1 MEHIERRQLAMLHK
15 SDVSSTQPADGVAG
29 FHLPIYQ
36 ITSLPILRVLVLLAF
51 CLLPTLSHAAEPY
64 FSVSTDRTFMPGE
77 KATVHL
83 YTRDIQALEFRL
95 YRVNDPM
102 LFFEKLGDVHGFG
115 HTSPKE
121 EIDQKTWIERFHDW
135 KHGLWLD
142 IRNFF
147 RHQFSAHSRTAIRE
161 SQGEASK
168 SRTPATMF
176 AQMPVLNSKQLV
188 ARWRQDVPP
197 RFFSERQDVPVENL
211 DKGVYVIE
219 ATDGHLRA
227 YTVLVVTELA
237 IVTKSAPGQLL
248 AYAVHRSTGAPIA
261 NTRVD
266 LWATKKRQASAQTDS
281 QGLALMTVPPSHFE
295 DVRIIGTHDN
305 DVALVAPYYFSI
317 SSNPGEDWV
326 GYIYTDRPVYRP
338 GHTVHFKGILRTRN
352 GERYRVPAGRQVQ
365 VKVEDPTSKQVFQTS
380 VFVSPFGGIHGDFTV
395 PPDAALGYY
404 SISVSTGVGKANQPN
419 AGEAEEGEGSSGS
432 SYMAGG

>member
-95 YRVNDPM
+95 YRVNDPT

-121 EIDQKTWIERFHDW
+121 QIDEKTWIERFHDW
-135 KHGLWLD
+135 KHGIWVD

-147 RHQFSAHSRTAIRE
+147 RSQFSAHSRTLIRE

-176 AQMPVLNSKQLV
+176 AQMPLLNSKQLV

-197 RFFSERQDVPVENL
+197 RFFSERQDVPIEKL

-227 YTVLVVTELA
+227 YTLLVVTELA
-237 IVTKSAPGQLL
+237 VVTKSAPGQLL
-248 AYAVHRSTGAPIA
+248 AFAVDLVL
-261 NTRVD
+261 RVD
-266 LWATKKRQASAQTDS
+266 DGAAHGAAAVQDLEAGGDVDVGEGIPDSTATGGPGAGGRGHRGS
-281 QGLALMTVPPSHFE
+281 GE
-295 DVRIIGTHDN
+295 GEHDN
-305 DVALVAPYYFSI
+305 GTDPHGFTAATDGLLIRATLEFPSVA
-317 SSNPGEDWV
+317 E
-326 GYIYTDRPVYRP
+326 VY
-338 GHTVHFKGILRTRN
+338 KC
-352 GERYRVPAGRQVQ
+352 
-365 VKVEDPTSKQVFQTS
+365 
-380 VFVSPFGGIHGDFTV
+380 
-395 PPDAALGYY
+395 
-404 SISVSTGVGKANQPN
+404 
-419 AGEAEEGEGSSGS
+419 
-432 SYMAGG
+432 